1 MKVNVN
7 INPKGGHSYIVVQMD
22 MDLSLC
28 PHVPPAPKSADSRM
42 TVGDMFGCDS
52 PINRNDGRE
61 EVTQDFLTPFALPR
75 ASMIDK
81 QH

>member
-22 MDLSLC
+22 MDLSVC
-28 PHVPPAPKSADSRM
+28 APKSADSSM
-42 TVGDMFGCDS
+42 TVGDMFSCDS
-52 PINRNDGRE
+52 PISRNDGRG
-61 EVTQDFLTPFALPR
+61 EVTQNCLTPFALLR
-75 ASMIDK
+75 APMIDK

>member
-28 PHVPPAPKSADSRM
+28 PHAPKSADSSM
-42 TVGDMFGCDS
+42 TVGDMFSCDR
-52 PINRNDGRE
+52 PISRNDGRG
-61 EVTQDFLTPFALPR
+61 EVTQNCLTPFALLR
-75 ASMIDK
+75 APMIDK